1 LPGPDTLAFK
11 AYEIEELADVY
22 FFRPCGLVFAYAARA
37 LRLTPTTVTLV
48 GAAVGIAGGVLLADS
63 RLALAGFALIVLH
76 SILDSSD
83 GQLARMTGQTS
94 EFGRLLDGV
103 GGYAVYIAIYV
114 ALLATAFA
122 HGADGWVIAVAIA
135 AAVSNIAHAQMYDYH
150 RESYI
155 RCAIRGVAASAEP
168 EESSSTHAAIIR
180 LYESMQRRLC
190 GTHHRVERAISERS
204 VGGSVRAEDRERYRA
219 SFYRSVRAWN
229 LMGDNTRFYAIGVLA
244 WMGRLDWFFA
254 FLLLPMNA
262 AFVALWLY
270 QARADR
276 RFLAGL

>member
-103 GGYAVYIAIYV
+103 GGYAVYIA
-114 ALLATAFA
+114 
-122 HGADGWVIAVAIA
+122 
-135 AAVSNIAHAQMYDYH
+135 N
-150 RESYI
+150 
-155 RCAIRGVAASAEP
+155 
-168 EESSSTHAAIIR
+168 
-180 LYESMQRRLC
+180 
-190 GTHHRVERAISERS
+190 
-204 VGGSVRAEDRERYRA
+204 
-219 SFYRSVRAWN
+219 
-229 LMGDNTRFYAIGVLA
+229 
-244 WMGRLDWFFA
+244 
-254 FLLLPMNA
+254 
-262 AFVALWLY
+262 
-270 QARADR
+270 
-276 RFLAGL
+276 